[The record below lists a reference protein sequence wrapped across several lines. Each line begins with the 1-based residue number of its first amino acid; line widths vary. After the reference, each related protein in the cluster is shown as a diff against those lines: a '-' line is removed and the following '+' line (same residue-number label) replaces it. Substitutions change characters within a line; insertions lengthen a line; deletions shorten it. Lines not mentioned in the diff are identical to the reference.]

1 MAIDPAELRVAT
13 EAVQKLIDDNV
24 PRWAKMMMS
33 SDTALKIA
41 RTVLKAVDEA
51 RSGKRRSILCRSTT

>member
-51 RSGKRRSILCRSTT
+51 RSGKRR

>member
-1 MAIDPAELRVAT
+1 MTVDPEDLRVAT

-41 RTVLKAVDEA
+41 STVLTAVDAA
-51 RSGKRRSILCRSTT
+51 RSRKHR